1 MKMPKENTEKSV
13 ILILIAMVLLLA
25 PITSEP
31 KNEKIEIPQWGIY
44 VYMAGDNSL
53 SDAVDDDLA
62 EMMKIGSGDEVEII
76 TLVDQND
83 DDDSAVYRVLRGEL
97 EEYDLEDI
105 NSTWYNE
112 INMGN
117 GETLRDFMKWS
128 TTNFPAENSILII
141 WNHGVGWK
149 SVADDNTENDY
160 LTMNEIRESFE
171 GNNVDL
177 IAFDACSMSMFEVAY
192 ELRNNAEY
200 ILGSEEYEPLNGW
213 TYDQIIP
220 EITSSFEPKT
230 AAKNIVDAYVDAYR
244 YEEEYTGFSITY
256 AAVETKELKELYD
269 ALERFSEE
277 LENNMPFEWD
287 AINEARGE
295 TERYEEADFLD
306 LYHFADLIEQKVETE
321 TLKEAAGDVKE
332 AVTEAVLYNK
342 NWYCE
347 REECSSA
354 RSVENAHGMTIYF
367 PDGETENEYNDIEAG
382 RSGWGD
388 FLDSFALSIPELEE
402 PKKETGSIQV
412 GIAMLII
419 IIAINKNRKRKGI
432 SKRV

>member
-1 MKMPKENTEKSV
+1 MPKENTEKAV
-13 ILILIAMVLLLA
+13 ILILIAMALLLA
-25 PITSEP
+25 SITSEP
-31 KNEKIEIPQWGIY
+31 ENEKVEIPQWGIY

-76 TLVDQND
+76 ALVDQND
-83 DDDSAVYRVLRGEL
+83 DDDSAVYRVLREEL
-97 EEYDLEDI
+97 EEYNLEDI

-128 TTNFPAENSILII
+128 TTNFPAENTILII

-171 GNNVDL
+171 GSSVDL
-177 IAFDACSMSMFEVAY
+177 IAFDACSMSMFEVTY

-220 EITSSFEPKT
+220 EIMNSSKPEY

-256 AAVETKELKELYD
+256 AAVETEKLEELYET
-269 ALERFSEE
+269 LEEFSEE
-277 LENNMPFEWD
+277 LENGLALEWNE
-287 AINEARGE
+287 INEARKE
-295 TERYEEADFLD
+295 TERYEENDFLD
-306 LYHFADLIEQKVETE
+306 LYHFADLIGQRVENK
-321 TLKEAAGDVKE
+321 TLEEAANNVKK

-367 PDGETENEYNDIEAG
+367 PDDGIQSEYDEIEAG
-382 RSGWGD
+382 QNKWSD
-388 FLDSFALSIPELEE
+388 FLDSFALGYISEE
-402 PKKETGSIQV
+402 EETEKETNSMQI
-412 GIAMLII
+412 GIAILII
-419 IIAINKNRKRKGI
+419 IITINKNEKRKGI

>member
-1 MKMPKENTEKSV
+1 MPKENTEKIV
-13 ILILIAMVLLLA
+13 ILILIVIVLLLV
-25 PITSEP
+25 PKTPEP
-31 KNEKIEIPQWGIY
+31 EQGKIPRWGVY

-83 DDDSAVYRVLRGEL
+83 DDDSAVYRVLREEL
-97 EEYDLEDI
+97 KEYDLQDI

-128 TTNFPAENSILII
+128 TTNFPAENTILII

-149 SVADDNTENDY
+149 SVADDDTENDY

-171 GNNVDL
+171 GDSVDL

-192 ELRNNAEY
+192 ELRNHAEY

-220 EITSSFEPKT
+220 EITSSFEPGT

-256 AAVETKELKELYD
+256 AAIETEELKELYES
-269 ALERFSEE
+269 LEEFSVE
-277 LENNMPFEWD
+277 LENNLNNEWNG
-287 AINEARGE
+287 INEARNE
-295 TERYEEADFLD
+295 TERYEEKDFLD
-306 LYHFADLIEQKVETE
+306 LYHFAELIERKVENE
-321 TLKEAAGDVKE
+321 TLKEAARDVKE

-347 REECSSA
+347 REFS
-354 RSVENAHGMTIYF
+354 Y
-367 PDGETENEYNDIEAG
+367 
-382 RSGWGD
+382 
-388 FLDSFALSIPELEE
+388 
-402 PKKETGSIQV
+402 
-412 GIAMLII
+412 
-419 IIAINKNRKRKGI
+419 
-432 SKRV
+432 